1 MMARLKIR
9 DYTGKTLRVAEATGM
24 PTKASI
30 MKEGSVATTI
40 NIRGLGKIPD
50 IIDLMN
56 ITGINLMLKGMVVLL
71 ERGMIIGRGTT
82 IRTATATKIEVSIVG
97 TTRKTTITLTT
108 TSVNVGKSISSR
120 VIQNLAVVKTLKQKI
135 SLGHIN
141 LPKIRLT
148 SRIKKLKILK
158 TKKPSTKR

>member
-24 PTKASI
+24 LTKASI
-30 MKEGSVATTI
+30 MKEGSVATMI
-40 NIRGLGKIPD
+40 NIRSLGKIPD

-56 ITGINLMLKGMVVLL
+56 ITGISLMLKGMVVLL

-82 IRTATATKIEVSIVG
+82 ITTATATKIEVSIVG

-108 TSVNVGKSISSR
+108 T
-120 VIQNLAVVKTLKQKI
+120 
-135 SLGHIN
+135 
-141 LPKIRLT
+141 
-148 SRIKKLKILK
+148 
-158 TKKPSTKR
+158 